1 MKDNKG
7 RRAEAGP
14 YQQNLF
20 QSAQGHA
27 AALIVGHV
35 QNVVSQKGRVGGF
48 VLHDFAQ
55 RDGDLV
61 LAAVAFAAVDI
72 GFFGG
77 KGHEALGESQHLE
90 NGGLGAIPHG
100 KGAGV
105 FDVADHIYLPA
116 FRHADLLAAVQND
129 VQGGIGSI
137 NKAFDQYALDQ
148 GGSGSVRAGLGAGD
162 QDFGAGFRREAAR
175 SRDGF
180 EQGDRAGG
188 LESEG
193 LLDGA
198 SHGDG
203 VAVVFGHGHRN
214 EGIHNNLLVLQ
225 SFGNCRLEF
234 SRHQALR
241 LHPLFEHRKADEA
254 VGAHA
259 HRAGQF
265 RRVVYRNGDQV
276 VGADRL
282 GGKIRPSSLR
292 RGGGPCLAGH
302 DGRKTRDADEDQDQR

>member
-1 MKDNKG
+1 MKDNNG

-48 VLHDFAQ
+48 ALHDFAQ

-90 NGGLGAIPHG
+90 NGGLRAIPHG
-100 KGAGV
+100 KGAGQ
-105 FDVADHIYLPA
+105 FDVADHINLPA
-116 FRHADLLAAVQND
+116 FRYADLLASAQDD

-137 NKAFDQYALDQ
+137 NKAFDQYALGQ

-188 LESEG
+188 LEG
-193 LLDGA
+193 KGQLDGA

-203 VAVVFGHGHRN
+203 VAVVFGHVDRN
-214 EGIHNNLLVLQ
+214 ERVHYNLLVLQ
-225 SFGNCRLEF
+225 SFGNRGLEF
-234 SRHQALR
+234 AGHQALR
-241 LHPLFEHRKADEA
+241 FDPLFEHRKADEA
-254 VGAHA
+254 VCAHA
-259 HRAGQF
+259 HRAGQL
-265 RRVVYRNGDQV
+265 RRVVNRNGDQV

-282 GGKIRPSSLR
+282 RGKI
-292 RGGGPCLAGH
+292 GPLS
-302 DGRKTRDADEDQDQR
+302 